1 VHLTTEA
8 LQHCEARGWVG
19 FVSMADPAGL
29 VSLVR
34 VRARGRVRVRV
45 S

>member
-29 VSLVR
+29 VSGAILAVGDLTEAE
-34 VRARGRVRVRV
+34 VH
-45 S
+45 